1 MSRYMI
7 DKLLAAIDR
16 TDEALAAFV
25 ADTPAFIDDWEAE
38 WAEASPPHPEGG
50 TLTPEER
57 AAFEAWDYAVLYRM
71 GAHPYLLW
79 HWVRAIYVPERMSLE
94 ALVVEYR
101 ERVEPLGYPDFA
113 T

>member
-7 DKLLAAIDR
+7 DKLLVAIDR

-25 ADTPAFIDDWEAE
+25 DDTPAFIDGWEARG
-38 WAEASPPHPEGG
+38 AKPSPPHPEGG

-57 AAFEAWDYAVLYRM
+57 AAFETWDYARLYRM

-79 HWVRAIYVPERMSLE
+79 HWARAIYVPERMSLE
-94 ALVVEYR
+94 ALIVEYG
-101 ERVEPLGYPDFA
+101 EKVGPLGYPDFA